1 MRLVASRHEV
11 HTDVADDR
19 CAARRARPPHGT
31 GNALYPAHP
40 NVVAGSTVAQ
50 HYQPAVHPDR
60 CHGNS
65 TLIKLLTGMY
75 APAQGR
81 ILVDDT
87 PLDDIDLTAWRA
99 RCSGAFQDHANFELT
114 AGETVGIGDHQH
126 IGDQDEIHRALRA
139 AAGEDV
145 VHALPQGLQTQ
156 LGTTWPGGVD
166 ISGGQ
171 WQRLAIARGMMRHE
185 PLFLALDEPTS
196 ALDATTEHVL
206 FLAYFYSASQPQQLV
221 VAAGIEQ
228 ENDDIVKQYHAHRDL
243 AELLQYDLDERGA
256 TTIYG
261 KPRVRAVQSRA
272 DPAVRATVT
281 TNVTDLAKTQAPP
294 AEYQWRVASGATH
307 GGMWATEGELIRVE
321 AGVSRGAPL
330 VAAATTALQGTETL
344 LEAMAAYVCV
354 ESGRAP
360 WLTRFAEINRGLYE
374 KVRDLGFFAKSPG

>member
-1 MRLVASRHEV
+1 M
-11 HTDVADDR
+11 TADAPDD
-19 CAARRARPPHGT
+19 AARRARVATDRAMIRQLAHYCG
-31 GNALYPAHP
+31 PAMLKLAVLTQNFVSWMWSP
-40 NVVAGSTVAQ
+40 GS
-50 HYQPAVHPDR
+50 
-60 CHGNS
+60 N
-65 TLIKLLTGMY
+65 
-75 APAQGR
+75 
-81 ILVDDT
+81 
-87 PLDDIDLTAWRA
+87 
-99 RCSGAFQDHANFELT
+99 
-114 AGETVGIGDHQH
+114 GIGSAR
-126 IGDQDEIHRALRA
+126 DQDNAELDRAKRRRSAQARRDLYTTEVVLHTVTRCELVLDELEGMRAMYDA
-139 AAGEDV
+139 AAGGARV
-145 VHALPQGLQTQ
+145 VVA
-156 LGTTWPGGVD
+156 PG
-166 ISGGQ
+166 I
-171 WQRLAIARGMMRHE
+171 IARSVLE
-185 PLFLALDEPTS
+185 VSLLAKYQLAGTLEDRLIRAY
-196 ALDATTEHVL
+196 ALK
-206 FLAYFYSASQPQQLV
+206 LADFYSASQPQQLV

-243 AELLQYDLDERGA
+243 AELLQYDLDERGD

-330 VAAATTALQGTETL
+330 VAAATTAVQGTETL